1 MVGSLPFNDK
11 KGCPEGYH
19 KRASYTSKN
28 GHRVH
33 PRCIRS
39 TTVYAESRKN
49 YSRRILAR
57 QKSRLNSIG
66 KSATRKAKC
75 PPGQVERK
83 GYVRKFA
90 ANIIKKG
97 YTVKRHSGKDY
108 RIYPERS
115 TVFVKPSCV
124 KDRGLP
130 GKVGPGEGFGPI
142 RKGELKK
149 HGYIYKESAE
159 KRRDAIKD
167 AIKEFGALGVYHKL
181 DAIAK
186 LSRRTAPEAAEAFRK
201 DREWLKAH
209 YKLKAF

>member
-1 MVGSLPFNDK
+1 
-11 KGCPEGYH
+11 
-19 KRASYTSKN
+19 
-28 GHRVH
+28 
-33 PRCIRS
+33 
-39 TTVYAESRKN
+39 
-49 YSRRILAR
+49 
-57 QKSRLNSIG
+57 
-66 KSATRKAKC
+66 
-75 PPGQVERK
+75 VERK

-90 ANIIKKG
+90 PDIIQKG

-115 TVFVKPSCV
+115 TVYVKPSCV

-130 GKVGPGEGFGPI
+130 GKLGPGEGFGPI

-149 HGYIYKESAE
+149 HGYIYDESIE

-167 AIKEFGALGVYHKL
+167 AIKEFGALGVFHKL

-186 LSRRTAPEAAEAFRK
+186 LSRRTVPEAAEVFRK
-201 DREWLKAH
+201 DRDWLKSH

>member
-1 MVGSLPFNDK
+1 MTGSLPFNDK
-11 KGCPEGYH
+11 KGCPPGYH
-19 KRASYTSKN
+19 KRASYTSKK
-28 GHRVH
+28 GHRVQ

-57 QKSRLNSIG
+57 QDNRLKSMG
-66 KSATRKAKC
+66 KSSTMKIKC
-75 PPGQVERK
+75 PPGKIERK

-90 ANIIKKG
+90 ANILQKG
-97 YTVKRHSGKDY
+97 YTVKRASGKPY

-115 TVFVKPSCV
+115 SIYVKPSCV

-130 GKVGPGEGFGPI
+130 GKLAPGEGFGPI

-149 HGYIYKESAE
+149 YGYIYNESIE
-159 KRRDAIKD
+159 KRRDAIRE
-167 AIKEFGALGVYHKL
+167 AIKEFGTLGVYHKL

-186 LSRRTAPEAAEAFRK
+186 LSRRTVPEAAEVFRT

>member
-19 KRASYTSKN
+19 KRASYTSKA

-33 PRCIRS
+33 PRCVRS

-66 KSATRKAKC
+66 KSATKKMHC

-90 ANIIKKG
+90 PNIIQKG

-115 TVFVKPSCV
+115 TVYVKPSCV

-130 GKVGPGEGFGPI
+130 GKLGPGEGFGPI

-149 HGYIYKESAE
+149 HGYIYDESVE

-167 AIKEFGALGVYHKL
+167 AIKEFGALGVFHKL

-201 DREWLKAH
+201 DRDWLKSH